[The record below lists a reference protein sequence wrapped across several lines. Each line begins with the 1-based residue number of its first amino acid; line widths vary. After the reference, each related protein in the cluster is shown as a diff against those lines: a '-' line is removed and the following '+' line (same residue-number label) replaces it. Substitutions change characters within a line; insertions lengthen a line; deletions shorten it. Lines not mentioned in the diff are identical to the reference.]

1 MQTHVPFL
9 QFPLNVQSFGHMFST
24 IASTILFSTNVP
36 FLKRLEFLTIFSSHS
51 RIKIENV
58 AIAKDLSPVACVVTA
73 DVSNVIRELV
83 RK

>member
-1 MQTHVPFL
+1 
-9 QFPLNVQSFGHMFST
+9 MFST

-36 FLKRLEFLTIFSSHS
+36 FLKRLEFLTILSSHS

-58 AIAKDLSPVACVVTA
+58 AIAKVLSPVACVVTA
-73 DVSNVIRELV
+73 DVSNVLRELV